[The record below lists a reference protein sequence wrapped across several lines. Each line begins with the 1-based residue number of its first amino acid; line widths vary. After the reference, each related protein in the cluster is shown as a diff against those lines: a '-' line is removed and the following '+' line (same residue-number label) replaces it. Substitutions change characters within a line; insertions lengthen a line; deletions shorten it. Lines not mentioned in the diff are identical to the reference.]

1 MAKSQPFKIIFTNI
15 NKKGCPEKLAG
26 TAFFLRQGY
35 NKRTLRSVHLTFM
48 NQKAYSIP
56 TGI

>member
-26 TAFFLRQGY
+26 TAFFFYG
-35 NKRTLRSVHLTFM
+35 KDTLNER
-48 NQKAYSIP
+48 
-56 TGI
+56 

>member
-26 TAFFLRQGY
+26 TAFFYG
-35 NKRTLRSVHLTFM
+35 KDTLNER
-48 NQKAYSIP
+48 
-56 TGI
+56 

>member
-26 TAFFLRQGY
+26 QPFFYGKDTINER
-35 NKRTLRSVHLTFM
+35 
-48 NQKAYSIP
+48 
-56 TGI
+56 